1 MCKKNWKLQSG
12 NTVEQPKDPPMN
24 FLLRVSVFPTIFFN
38 AYILGTARTM
48 HFIAGIGCAVVYPI
62 LSEVM
67 GLDWS
72 LTWSLL
78 ELDGKLEKGVIV
90 MNVE

>member
-1 MCKKNWKLQSG
+1 M
-12 NTVEQPKDPPMN
+12 
-24 FLLRVSVFPTIFFN
+24 FPTIFFN
-38 AYILGTARTM
+38 AYVLGKARTM
-48 HFIAGIGCAVVYPI
+48 HLIADIGCAVVYPI